1 MFPTTHTHQKAEQR
15 LFLERFWEGS
25 IPLRAPRGGR
35 QLEIRAPK
43 TDNQPAVVHFFF
55 KEQINQNTRVVQKT
69 KQERKKKATSCTN
82 LIQIIQMCLFCAKT
96 SQSEEFN
103 AKKKQS
109 VDILHM
115 SSC

>member
-15 LFLERFWEGS
+15 LFLERFWEDS

-69 KQERKKKATSCTN
+69 KQERKKSHKLHKSDPN
-82 LIQIIQMCLFCAKT
+82 YSNVPFCAKT

>member
-55 KEQINQNTRVVQKT
+55 FKEQINQNTRVVQKT
-69 KQERKKKATSCTN
+69 KQERKKKPQVA
-82 LIQIIQMCLFCAKT
+82 QI
-96 SQSEEFN
+96 
-103 AKKKQS
+103 
-109 VDILHM
+109 
-115 SSC
+115 